1 MKKNKRK
8 HAKGINKM
16 EKEETTVEETTVKD
30 ASETEN
36 AATENETVVSDAGEE
51 NAAVETVDVEKLV
64 AELAALKKE
73 AEAEKARAAEMTD
86 SARRLQAEFDNY
98 RKRMNDNSRKVR
110 EDATAEV
117 LVKVVPVL
125 DTIAQALN
133 MIDDEKVAG
142 GVKMIGDEITK
153 LLGSYGVVEIEAE
166 GKEFDP
172 KLHEAI
178 MQMPAETEEQ
188 KDTVKQVFQKGYKMG
203 DKVIRPARVIVNK

>member
-16 EKEETTVEETTVKD
+16 EKEETTVKD
-30 ASETEN
+30 AGETEN
-36 AATENETVVSDAGEE
+36 AATENQTVVNDAGEE
-51 NAAVETVDVEKLV
+51 NAAVEAVDVEKLV

>member
-16 EKEETTVEETTVKD
+16 EKEETTVKD
-30 ASETEN
+30 AGETEN

-51 NAAVETVDVEKLV
+51 NAEVETVDVEKLV

-73 AEAEKARAAEMTD
+73 ADAEKARAAEMTD

>member
-16 EKEETTVEETTVKD
+16 EKEETTVKD
-30 ASETEN
+30 AGETEN

-142 GVKMIGDEITK
+142 GVKMIGDEIAK

>member
-16 EKEETTVEETTVKD
+16 EKEETTVKD
-30 ASETEN
+30 AGETEN
-36 AATENETVVSDAGEE
+36 AATENETVVNDAGEG
-51 NAAVETVDVEKLV
+51 NAEVETVDVEKLV

>member
-16 EKEETTVEETTVKD
+16 EKEETTVKD
-30 ASETEN
+30 AGETEN

-51 NAAVETVDVEKLV
+51 NAEVETVDVEKLV

-203 DKVIRPARVIVNK
+203 DKVIRPARGIVNQ

>member
-16 EKEETTVEETTVKD
+16 EKEETTVKD
-30 ASETEN
+30 AGETEN

-51 NAAVETVDVEKLV
+51 NAEVETVDVEKLV

-73 AEAEKARAAEMTD
+73 VEAEKARAAEMTD

>member
-16 EKEETTVEETTVKD
+16 EKEETIVKD

>member
-16 EKEETTVEETTVKD
+16 EKEETTVKD
-30 ASETEN
+30 AGEAEN

>member
-16 EKEETTVEETTVKD
+16 EKEETTVKD
-30 ASETEN
+30 AGETEN

-86 SARRLQAEFDNY
+86 SARRLQADFDNY

>member
-16 EKEETTVEETTVKD
+16 EKEETTVKD
-30 ASETEN
+30 AGETEN

-64 AELAALKKE
+64 AELAVLKKE

-142 GVKMIGDEITK
+142 GVKMIGDEITR

>member
-16 EKEETTVEETTVKD
+16 EKEETIVKD
-30 ASETEN
+30 AGETEN
-36 AATENETVVSDAGEE
+36 AATENETVVSDSGEE
-51 NAAVETVDVEKLV
+51 NAGVETVDVEKLV

>member
-16 EKEETTVEETTVKD
+16 EKEETTVKD

-203 DKVIRPARVIVNK
+203 DKVIRPAGVIVNK

>member
-16 EKEETTVEETTVKD
+16 EKEETTVKD
-30 ASETEN
+30 AGEAEN

-153 LLGSYGVVEIEAE
+153 LLSSYGVVEIEAE

>member
-16 EKEETTVEETTVKD
+16 EKEETTVKD
-30 ASETEN
+30 AGETEN

-51 NAAVETVDVEKLV
+51 NAEVETVDVEKLV

-98 RKRMNDNSRKVR
+98 RKRLNDNSRKVR